1 MAVKEKRRVK
11 AEIKDAKAR
20 TLNRLKRIE
29 GQIRGL
35 RSMLEKGRAC
45 QDVLVQ
51 YAAVHAALTSVG
63 HIIVTDAMGDC
74 VVRNL
79 DKKLGYEKAVGE
91 SLKVFLKYA
100 EHLK

>member
-1 MAVKEKRRVK
+1 MTVKEKTHVK
-11 AEIKDAKAR
+11 EETIDTKAK

-35 RSMLEKGRAC
+35 RSMIEKGRGC
-45 QDVLVQ
+45 EDVLVQ

-63 HIIVTDAMGDC
+63 HVIVTDAMGEC
-74 VVRNL
+74 VVKNL
-79 DKKLGYEKAVGE
+79 DKKLGYEKAVDE